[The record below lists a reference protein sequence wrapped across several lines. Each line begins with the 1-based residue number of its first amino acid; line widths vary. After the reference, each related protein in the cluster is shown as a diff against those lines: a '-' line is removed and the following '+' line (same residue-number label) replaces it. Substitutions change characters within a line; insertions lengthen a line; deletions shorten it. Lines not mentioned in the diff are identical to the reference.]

1 MTTPRDVATPLSGR
15 AKRLRLNRVG
25 AALAGLLIGLFAVP
39 VAAAHATTT
48 PLAAATYNYDTPA
61 TLAQSACSGPVR
73 VAISSSLRHVGREG
87 SYASF
92 RFVRRAVVAAEDG
105 TALARQLGTEG
116 ERLAGIDPAA
126 KVRIPSASGD
136 GGVPDSGCADRY
148 DSD

>member
-61 TLAQSACSGPVR
+61 TLAQSACGGPVR

-92 RFVRRAVVAAEDG
+92 RFVRRAVVAAEAAPAVVRG
-105 TALARQLGTEG
+105 G
-116 ERLAGIDPAA
+116 ESAA
-126 KVRIPSASGD
+126 AAYGREVHA
-136 GGVPDSGCADRY
+136 
-148 DSD
+148 